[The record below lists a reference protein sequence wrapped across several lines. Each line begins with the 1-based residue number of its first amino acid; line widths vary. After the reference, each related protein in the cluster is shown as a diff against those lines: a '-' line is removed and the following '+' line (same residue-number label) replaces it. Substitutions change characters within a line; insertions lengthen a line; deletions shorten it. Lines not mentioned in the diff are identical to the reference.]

1 MAEVNTNV
9 NNPVADD
16 KQDPVLDNQ
25 HDDNKEDKQFSQQDL
40 DDIITKRL
48 ARERKQW
55 EKALEEERKKANMDE
70 LERVKH
76 EKEKVEE
83 EATTTLLKASEKLV
97 CAEAKV
103 QALALGIE
111 AKKLSYVLKLADLDT
126 AELVTE
132 TGEVDEKGVKTA
144 IKAVVADFPDLVT
157 KPEVSRGG
165 SDFSKGNNKG
175 MTLEQFN
182 ALNYKD
188 KVNLYNTNPELYRS
202 FTTK

>member
-1 MAEVNTNV
+1 MTDVNTNV
-9 NNPVADD
+9 NNPAVDD
-16 KQDPVLDNQ
+16 KQDPALDNQ
-25 HDDNKEDKQFSQQDL
+25 QNDTQDEKQFSQQDL

-70 LERVKH
+70 LERVRH
-76 EKEKVEE
+76 EKE
-83 EATTTLLKASEKLV
+83 EAEKKATESSLKASEKLV
-97 CAEAKV
+97 LAEAKV

-111 AKKLSYVLKLADLDT
+111 AKKLNYVLKLADLEVP
-126 AELVTE
+126 ELVTE
-132 TGEVDEKGVKTA
+132 EGEVYEKGVKMA
-144 IKAVVADFPDLVT
+144 IKAIVTDFPELVS
-157 KPEVSRGG
+157 KPEVSKGG
-165 SDFSKGNNKG
+165 SDFSKGSNKG

-182 ALNYKD
+182 ALSYKE